1 MAQDSWVK
9 LDNQWT
15 TTDEFLKGPFN
26 CLENHFYH
34 PLSHTVHFQFPAV
47 HWSRAAVNIDPWP
60 STLIHCRLR
69 WPWQFYLRWLKIL
82 HCRDRN
88 ESSNSHLNR
97 LMLNHLKWNNSFNSG
112 CYRWKIQFYG
122 YSSFRNMLRVE
133 SRNHSK
139 QFIIYAAN
147 GNVGWYS
154 FVPNITALY
163 NIYYNMVSWF
173 HFVKKCSIRSPKC
186 STQPKPRFQQSETTF
201 KRSYL
206 TQWMF
211 ARWTIDIIRRSW
223 VSGLEKLNLW
233 IPDRN

>member
-1 MAQDSWVK
+1 MV
-9 LDNQWT
+9 
-15 TTDEFLKGPFN
+15 
-26 CLENHFYH
+26 
-34 PLSHTVHFQFPAV
+34 
-47 HWSRAAVNIDPWP
+47 
-60 STLIHCRLR
+60 
-69 WPWQFYLRWLKIL
+69 
-82 HCRDRN
+82 
-88 ESSNSHLNR
+88 
-97 LMLNHLKWNNSFNSG
+97 NHLKWNNSFNSG

-122 YSSFRNMLRVE
+122 YSSLRNMLRME

-206 TQWMF
+206 TQWMI
-211 ARWTIDIIRRSW
+211 ACWTIVAATILMSVCQTHVVRVSPQSSVQVFNNSKRIIIYDW
-223 VSGLEKLNLW
+223 
-233 IPDRN
+233 